1 MSRKLMAVLV
11 ASAFAFGSVST
22 SAWSAPDTTAKE
34 EAQAVQTGSLVKNEP
49 PLPPAG
55 AASIKQAQGFA
66 DDHPLLVS
74 AIYLGVAVLVLI
86 LIDGDDDET
95 STPGT

>member
-1 MSRKLMAVLV
+1 VLGRHQTQPQRSKLRRC
-11 ASAFAFGSVST
+11 
-22 SAWSAPDTTAKE
+22 K
-34 EAQAVQTGSLVKNEP
+34 TGSLVKNEP

-55 AASIKQAQGFA
+55 AASIEQAQGFA

-95 STPGT
+95 STTGN